1 MVTIIVNSPTP
12 ANNIMIILTVY
23 IIRHNLIIS
32 TIIHRHDNGSTYK
45 WWNLTLENMA
55 ALYRLDN
62 QLLTDLVDDNYF
74 YLLGLNHSSLSL
86 LKLLILSFLKGL
98 KLSH

>member
-32 TIIHRHDNGSTYK
+32 TIIHRYDNGSTYK

-74 YLLGLNHSSLSL
+74 YLLGLNNSSLSL
-86 LKLLILSFLKGL
+86 LKLLIL
-98 KLSH
+98 